1 MLYVTALQASLR
13 QFAADR
19 DWQAFHTPK
28 NLAMALMVE
37 AAELAEIFQ
46 WLTPE
51 QSQLA
56 HQDAAL
62 QPRIADELADVLLYL
77 LQLADH
83 TGCDLQR
90 AVSDK
95 LVKNARKHPPLRG
108 RTLPQTLAAPVT
120 GAAAAGQGVATALP
134 SVHVLLDFE
143 NVQPDEAELRTLVPG
158 LTHLWLF
165 HGPHQKDLAQ
175 RFAGFGPDLSLVPI
189 SKSGKNALDFHLSF
203 YAGYIVSRYPQAAIV
218 VVANDKGYAPML
230 MHAETL
236 GFDVRQVGHARV
248 AAAKR
253 ASARRK
259 AAAAAQ
265 AKATPAAAA
274 PRKPALRT
282 AAVKR
287 PAPVVAPVS
296 AAVVPAPSP
305 APTGVTRKG
314 GRKPAATVA
323 AKPAAKPAATVAAK
337 PAAKPAATVAAK
349 GAAKVAAAAPVAP
362 AAAPKPPM
370 PQHAPPA
377 LKMVQILARRA
388 GAGPAPVV
396 AEVDTPAPAAAAP
409 APAKAAV
416 RTRSGQSSAAAATLA
431 EVAPRKLLASLRK
444 MGDSLPAKQGRLLR
458 ILKSLLGPDAG
469 AADALA
475 ALARLV
481 TAGQVV
487 VAPGGAVSYRL

>member
-1 MLYVTALQASLR
+1 MLNVTALQASLR

-19 DWQAFHTPK
+19 DWQAVHTPK

-51 QSQLA
+51 QSRLA

-83 TGCDLQR
+83 THCDLPR
-90 AVSDK
+90 AVADK

-108 RTLPQTLAAPVT
+108 RTLPQTLAAPLP
-120 GAAAAGQGVATALP
+120 GAAAAGQAVTTALP

-143 NVQPDEAELRTLVPG
+143 NVQPDEAELRALVPG
-158 LTHLWLF
+158 LSHLWLF
-165 HGPHQKDLAQ
+165 HGPHQKDLDQ

-230 MHAETL
+230 MHAGTL

-253 ASARRK
+253 ASAKRK
-259 AAAAAQ
+259 AAAAA
-265 AKATPAAAA
+265 APAATPAAAA
-274 PRKPALRT
+274 PRKPAVRT
-282 AAVKR
+282 AALKR
-287 PAPVVAPVS
+287 PGPVAAPASP
-296 AAVVPAPSP
+296 AVVRAPSP
-305 APTGVTRKG
+305 APAAVDPKVARKAAP
-314 GRKPAATVA
+314 KPAARQPTKQPTKQPV
-323 AKPAAKPAATVAAK
+323 KPAVKLAVKGVA
-337 PAAKPAATVAAK
+337 V
-349 GAAKVAAAAPVAP
+349 APVAP
-362 AAAPKPPM
+362 AAAPTTTPPR
-370 PQHAPPA
+370 HAPPA

-388 GAGPAPVV
+388 GAGQTPML
-396 AEVDTPAPAAAAP
+396 AEMLAPAPAAAAP
-409 APAKAAV
+409 APAQAAV
-416 RTRSGQSSAAAATLA
+416 PTPAGQGRAAASGRAD
-431 EVAPRKLLASLRK
+431 VAPRKLLASLRK
-444 MGDSLPAKQGRLLR
+444 MGDSLPTKQGRLLS

-487 VAPGGAVSYRL
+487 VAPGGAVNYRL

>member
-51 QSQLA
+51 QSRLA

-108 RTLPQTLAAPVT
+108 RTLPQTLAVPVT

-203 YAGYIVSRYPQAAIV
+203 YVGYIVSRYPQAAIV

-265 AKATPAAAA
+265 PRATPAAAA

-314 GRKPAATVA
+314 AR
-323 AKPAAKPAATVAAK
+323 KPAATVAAK

-362 AAAPKPPM
+362 AAAPKTPM
-370 PQHAPPA
+370 PRHAPPA

-444 MGDSLPAKQGRLLR
+444 MGDSLPTKQGRLLR

>member
-1 MLYVTALQASLR
+1 MLNVTALQASLR

-28 NLAMALMVE
+28 NLATALMVE

-51 QSQLA
+51 QSGLA

-62 QPRIADELADVLLYL
+62 QARIADELADVLLYL

-83 TGCDLQR
+83 TECDLQR
-90 AVSDK
+90 AVADK

-108 RTLPQTLAAPVT
+108 RSLLQATAVSMPAATAAGPAL
-120 GAAAAGQGVATALP
+120 AAAAP

-143 NVQPDEAELRTLVPG
+143 NVQPDEAELRALVPG

-175 RFAGFGPDLSLVPI
+175 RFAGFGTELSLVPI
-189 SKSGKNALDFHLSF
+189 SQSGKNALDFHLSF
-203 YAGYIVSRYPQAAIV
+203 YVGYIVSRFPQAAIV

-236 GFDVRQVGHARV
+236 GFDVRQVGHARIS
-248 AAAKR
+248 AAKR

-259 AAAAAQ
+259 AAAAALPT
-265 AKATPAAAA
+265 ASPAPAA

-287 PAPVVAPVS
+287 PAP
-296 AAVVPAPSP
+296 
-305 APTGVTRKG
+305 
-314 GRKPAATVA
+314 
-323 AKPAAKPAATVAAK
+323 
-337 PAAKPAATVAAK
+337 
-349 GAAKVAAAAPVAP
+349 AAAPALAPVAP
-362 AAAPKPPM
+362 APAPAAALAARSAARKPVAKQAAKAAAALPAARPAPPKAPGPRDA
-370 PQHAPPA
+370 PAPAPRNTPPA

-388 GAGPAPVV
+388 GAGR
-396 AEVDTPAPAAAAP
+396 APAAAA
-409 APAKAAV
+409 APDPGDAAS
-416 RTRSGQSSAAAATLA
+416 TGSASPKAAAAQQSKSVKPAAAPGAAAT
-431 EVAPRKLLASLRK
+431 PRKLLASLRK
-444 MGDSLPAKQGRLLR
+444 MGDSLPTKQGRLLS
-458 ILKSLLGPDAG
+458 ILKSLLGTQAS

-481 TAGQVV
+481 SAGQVV

>member
-1 MLYVTALQASLR
+1 MNIPALQATLR

-19 DWQAFHTPK
+19 DWQPLHTPK
-28 NLAMALMVE
+28 NLATALMVE

-51 QSQLA
+51 QSWRA

-62 QPRIADELADVLLYL
+62 KPRIADELADVLLYL

-83 TGCDLQR
+83 TQCDLQR
-90 AVSDK
+90 AVADK
-95 LVKNARKHPPLRG
+95 LVKNASKHPPLRA
-108 RTLPQTLAAPVT
+108 RALLPVAMAPVL
-120 GAAAAGQGVATALP
+120 ATAPNPAP
-134 SVHVLLDFE
+134 SLHVLLDFE
-143 NVQPDEAELRTLVPG
+143 NVQPDQAELRALVPG

-175 RFAGFGPDLSLVPI
+175 RFAGFGPGLSLVAI

-230 MHAETL
+230 RHAEGL

-253 ASARRK
+253 PAARRK
-259 AAAAAQ
+259 AATPAPAPVLAPAPVPAPQAMAAL
-265 AKATPAAAA
+265 PAAAA
-274 PRKPALRT
+274 SRRPAARKAAARSPAVPQAAARAPTEPAAHKPARAPAARS
-282 AAVKR
+282 AAVKAA
-287 PAPVVAPVS
+287 PAPA
-296 AAVVPAPSP
+296 PAP
-305 APTGVTRKG
+305 A
-314 GRKPAATVA
+314 VA
-323 AKPAAKPAATVAAK
+323 
-337 PAAKPAATVAAK
+337 
-349 GAAKVAAAAPVAP
+349 
-362 AAAPKPPM
+362 
-370 PQHAPPA
+370 QAPPA

-388 GAGPAPVV
+388 GAGR
-396 AEVDTPAPAAAAP
+396 APAAAA
-409 APAKAAV
+409 APDPGDAAS
-416 RTRSGQSSAAAATLA
+416 TGSASPKAAAAQQSKSVKPAAAPGAAAT
-431 EVAPRKLLASLRK
+431 PRKLLASLRK
-444 MGDSLPAKQGRLLR
+444 MGDSLPTKQGRLLS
-458 ILKSLLGPDAG
+458 ILKSLLGAQAS

-481 TAGQVV
+481 SAGQVV

>member
-1 MLYVTALQASLR
+1 MLNVTTLQASLR

-51 QSQLA
+51 QSRLA

-62 QPRIADELADVLLYL
+62 QARIADELADVLLYL

-83 TGCDLQR
+83 TECDLQR
-90 AVSDK
+90 AVADK

-108 RTLPQTLAAPVT
+108 RALLQATAVSTPAATVAGT
-120 GAAAAGQGVATALP
+120 ALVGAAP

-143 NVQPDEAELRTLVPG
+143 NVQPDEAEVRALVPG

-175 RFAGFGPDLSLVPI
+175 RFAGFGTELSLVPI
-189 SKSGKNALDFHLSF
+189 SQSGKNALDFHLSF
-203 YAGYIVSRYPQAAIV
+203 YAGYIVSRFPQAAIV

-236 GFDVRQVGHARV
+236 GFDVRQVGHARIS
-248 AAAKR
+248 AAKR

-259 AAAAAQ
+259 AAVAAAP
-265 AKATPAAAA
+265 AVNPAATA

-287 PAPVVAPVS
+287 PAPAAAPARASVAPAPAPAPASASASAS
-296 AAVVPAPSP
+296 AARSA
-305 APTGVTRKG
+305 A
-314 GRKPAATVA
+314 RKPAAKQA
-323 AKPAAKPAATVAAK
+323 AK
-337 PAAKPAATVAAK
+337 
-349 GAAKVAAAAPVAP
+349 AAAALPAARPTPPVPPVPPVPRDAP
-362 AAAPKPPM
+362 APRNT
-370 PQHAPPA
+370 PPA

-388 GAGPAPVV
+388 GAGQAAKAAKAARRSQPLAGV
-396 AEVDTPAPAAAAP
+396 AAAAARP
-409 APAKAAV
+409 V
-416 RTRSGQSSAAAATLA
+416 
-431 EVAPRKLLASLRK
+431 VAPRKLLASLRK
-444 MGDSLPAKQGRLLR
+444 MGDSLPTKQGRLLS

-475 ALARLV
+475 ALAKLV

>member
-1 MLYVTALQASLR
+1 MLNVTALQASLR

-46 WLTPE
+46 WQTPE
-51 QSQLA
+51 QSRLA
-56 HQDAAL
+56 HHDAAC
-62 QPRIADELADVLLYL
+62 QQRIADELADVQLYL

-83 TGCDLQR
+83 TRCDLQR
-90 AVSDK
+90 AVADK

-108 RTLPQTLAAPVT
+108 RTLPQTLATPLP
-120 GAAAAGQGVATALP
+120 GAAAAGQAGTTAPP

-143 NVQPDEAELRTLVPG
+143 NVQPDEAELRALVPG
-158 LTHLWLF
+158 LSHLWLF
-165 HGPHQKDLAQ
+165 HGPHQKDLAL

-253 ASARRK
+253 TSAKRK
-259 AAAAAQ
+259 TAAAAAPT
-265 AKATPAAAA
+265 AVPAATPAVAA
-274 PRKPALRT
+274 PRKPAART
-282 AAVKR
+282 AARKVAPKPPAKPLAR
-287 PAPVVAPVS
+287 PAS
-296 AAVVPAPSP
+296 
-305 APTGVTRKG
+305 
-314 GRKPAATVA
+314 KPAVKA
-323 AKPAAKPAATVAAK
+323 
-337 PAAKPAATVAAK
+337 
-349 GAAKVAAAAPVAP
+349 AAAAPVAP
-362 AAAPKPPM
+362 AAAPKVTPPR
-370 PQHAPPA
+370 QAPPA

-388 GAGPAPVV
+388 GAGQAPVL
-396 AEVDTPAPAAAAP
+396 AEVPAPAPAAAAP
-409 APAKAAV
+409 APA
-416 RTRSGQSSAAAATLA
+416 QAAARTPTGQARAAAGGRADVT
-431 EVAPRKLLASLRK
+431 PRKLLASLRK
-444 MGDSLPAKQGRLLR
+444 MGDSLPTKQGRLLS
-458 ILKSLLGPDAG
+458 ILKSLLGADAG

>member
-1 MLYVTALQASLR
+1 MLNVTALQASLR

-46 WLTPE
+46 WQTPE
-51 QSQLA
+51 QSRLA
-56 HQDAAL
+56 HHDAAC
-62 QPRIADELADVLLYL
+62 QQRIADELADVQLYL

-83 TGCDLQR
+83 TRCDLQR
-90 AVSDK
+90 AVADK

-108 RTLPQTLAAPVT
+108 RTLPQTLATPLP
-120 GAAAAGQGVATALP
+120 GAAAAGQALTTAPP

-143 NVQPDEAELRTLVPG
+143 NVQPDEAELRALVPG
-158 LTHLWLF
+158 LSHLWLF

-253 ASARRK
+253 ASAKRK
-259 AAAAAQ
+259 TAAAAAPT
-265 AKATPAAAA
+265 AVPAATPAVAA
-274 PRKPALRT
+274 PRKPAART
-282 AAVKR
+282 AARKVAPEAAPKPSARPPAR
-287 PAPVVAPVS
+287 PA
-296 AAVVPAPSP
+296 
-305 APTGVTRKG
+305 T
-314 GRKPAATVA
+314 KPAS
-323 AKPAAKPAATVAAK
+323 KPAVKA
-337 PAAKPAATVAAK
+337 
-349 GAAKVAAAAPVAP
+349 AAAAPVAP
-362 AAAPKPPM
+362 AAAPKVTPPR
-370 PQHAPPA
+370 QAPPA

-388 GAGPAPVV
+388 GAGQAPVM
-396 AEVDTPAPAAAAP
+396 AEVPAPAPAAAAP
-409 APAKAAV
+409 APA
-416 RTRSGQSSAAAATLA
+416 QAAARTPTGQARAAAGRRADVT
-431 EVAPRKLLASLRK
+431 PRKLLASLRK
-444 MGDSLPAKQGRLLR
+444 MGDSLPTKQGRLLS
-458 ILKSLLGPDAG
+458 ILKSLLGADAG

>member
-1 MLYVTALQASLR
+1 MLNVTALQASLR

-19 DWQAFHTPK
+19 DWQPFHSPK

-51 QSQLA
+51 QSRLA

-83 TGCDLQR
+83 TECDLQG
-90 AVSDK
+90 AVTDK

-108 RTLPQTLAAPVT
+108 RTLLQPTVAPWDL
-120 GAAAAGQGVATALP
+120 AAAGKAAPAAPAP

-143 NVQPDEAELRTLVPG
+143 NVQPDEAELRALVPG
-158 LTHLWLF
+158 LSHLWLF

-175 RFAGFGPDLSLVPI
+175 RFAGFGAELSLVPI
-189 SKSGKNALDFHLSF
+189 SKSGKNSLDFHLSF
-203 YAGYIVSRYPQAAIV
+203 YAGYIVSRFPQAAIV
-218 VVANDKGYAPML
+218 VVANDKGYEPML
-230 MHAETL
+230 LHAETL

-259 AAAAAQ
+259 AAAAPIA
-265 AKATPAAAA
+265 AAAPAAAA
-274 PRKPALRT
+274 RRKPAVRT

-287 PAPVVAPVS
+287 PAPAAVPVS
-296 AAVVPAPSP
+296 
-305 APTGVTRKG
+305 
-314 GRKPAATVA
+314 
-323 AKPAAKPAATVAAK
+323 
-337 PAAKPAATVAAK
+337 
-349 GAAKVAAAAPVAP
+349 APVAP
-362 AAAPKPPM
+362 APAPAAPAAARSGARKAVAKPAVKVAAGVPAA
-370 PQHAPPA
+370 PPVAAKAALPRNTPPA

-388 GAGPAPVV
+388 GAGQAPAVV
-396 AEVDTPAPAAAAP
+396 GVATPPPAPAAAAP
-409 APAKAAV
+409 AKTTKTAKSTQTAKGTPPGQGQAVAGTRAA
-416 RTRSGQSSAAAATLA
+416 
-431 EVAPRKLLASLRK
+431 VAPRKLLASLRK
-444 MGDSLPAKQGRLLR
+444 MGDSLPTKQGRLLS
-458 ILKSLLGPDAG
+458 ILKSLLGPDAD

-475 ALARLV
+475 ALASLV
-481 TAGQVV
+481 MAGQVV

>member
-19 DWQAFHTPK
+19 DWQAFHSPK

-51 QSQLA
+51 QSRLA

-108 RTLPQTLAAPVT
+108 RTLPQTLAVPVT
-120 GAAAAGQGVATALP
+120 GAAAAGQGVATAMP

-203 YAGYIVSRYPQAAIV
+203 YVGYIVSRYPQAAIV

-253 ASARRK
+253 ASAKRK

-265 AKATPAAAA
+265 PRATPAAAA

-314 GRKPAATVA
+314 AR
-323 AKPAAKPAATVAAK
+323 KPAATVAAK

-396 AEVDTPAPAAAAP
+396 AEVDTPAPAATAP

-444 MGDSLPAKQGRLLR
+444 MGDSLPTKQGRLLR

>member
-51 QSQLA
+51 QSRLA

-108 RTLPQTLAAPVT
+108 RTLPQTLAVPVT
-120 GAAAAGQGVATALP
+120 GAAAAGQGVATAMP

-203 YAGYIVSRYPQAAIV
+203 YVGYIVSRYPQAAIV

-265 AKATPAAAA
+265 PRATPAAAA

-296 AAVVPAPSP
+296 PPVVPAPSP

-314 GRKPAATVA
+314 AR
-323 AKPAAKPAATVAAK
+323 KPAATVAAK

-396 AEVDTPAPAAAAP
+396 AEVDTPAPAATAP

>member
-1 MLYVTALQASLR
+1 MLNVTALQASLR

-19 DWQAFHTPK
+19 DWQSFHSPK

-51 QSQLA
+51 QSRLA

-62 QPRIADELADVLLYL
+62 APRIADELADVLLYL

-83 TGCDLQR
+83 TDCDLQR
-90 AVSDK
+90 AVADK

-108 RTLPQTLAAPVT
+108 RTLLQANPAPLVLTEAGKAAPV
-120 GAAAAGQGVATALP
+120 APAP

-143 NVQPDEAELRTLVPG
+143 NVQPDEAELRALVPG
-158 LTHLWLF
+158 ISHLWLF

-175 RFAGFGPDLSLVPI
+175 RFAGFGPELSLVPI
-189 SKSGKNALDFHLSF
+189 SQSGKNALDFHLSF

-230 MHAETL
+230 LHAETL

-253 ASARRK
+253 ASAKRK
-259 AAAAAQ
+259 AAAAA
-265 AKATPAAAA
+265 APAATPAAAA

-287 PAPVVAPVS
+287 PAPVAAPL
-296 AAVVPAPSP
+296 ATAVVPVPTA
-305 APTGVTRKG
+305 APTAVARK
-314 GRKPAATVA
+314 AAR
-323 AKPAAKPAATVAAK
+323 KPAAKPAAKQAAK
-337 PAAKPAATVAAK
+337 Q
-349 GAAKVAAAAPVAP
+349 AAAAPLAP
-362 AAAPKPPM
+362 AAAAKTPLVR
-370 PQHAPPA
+370 HAPPA

-388 GAGPAPVV
+388 GAGPAPVLADV
-396 AEVDTPAPAAAAP
+396 TRPAPAAAAP

-416 RTRSGQSSAAAATLA
+416 RTPAGPGRAAAGPRAD
-431 EVAPRKLLASLRK
+431 VAPRKLLASLRK
-444 MGDSLPAKQGRLLR
+444 MGDSLPTKQGRLLS

>member
-51 QSQLA
+51 QSRLA

-108 RTLPQTLAAPVT
+108 RTLPQTLAVPVT
-120 GAAAAGQGVATALP
+120 GAAAAGQGVATAMP

-203 YAGYIVSRYPQAAIV
+203 YVGYIVSRYPQAAIV

-265 AKATPAAAA
+265 PRATPAAAA

-296 AAVVPAPSP
+296 PPVVPAPSP

-314 GRKPAATVA
+314 ARKPAAA
-323 AKPAAKPAATVAAK
+323 VAAK

-362 AAAPKPPM
+362 AAAPKTPM
-370 PQHAPPA
+370 PRHAPPA

-396 AEVDTPAPAAAAP
+396 AEVDTPAPAATAP

>member
-1 MLYVTALQASLR
+1 MLNVTALQSSLR

-19 DWQAFHTPK
+19 DWQAFHSPK

-51 QSQLA
+51 QSRLA

-62 QPRIADELADVLLYL
+62 APRIADELADVLLYL

-83 TGCDLQR
+83 TDCDLQR
-90 AVSDK
+90 AVADK

-108 RTLPQTLAAPVT
+108 RTLLQETAAPLVLAGAGKAAPV
-120 GAAAAGQGVATALP
+120 APAP
-134 SVHVLLDFE
+134 SVHALLDFE
-143 NVQPDEAELRTLVPG
+143 NVQPDEAELRALVPG
-158 LTHLWLF
+158 ISHLWLF

-175 RFAGFGPDLSLVPI
+175 RFAGFGPELSLVPI
-189 SKSGKNALDFHLSF
+189 SQSGKNALDFHLSF

-230 MHAETL
+230 LHAETL

-253 ASARRK
+253 ASAKRK
-259 AAAAAQ
+259 AAAAA
-265 AKATPAAAA
+265 AAPAATPAAAA
-274 PRKPALRT
+274 PRKPAFRT

-287 PAPVVAPVS
+287 PAPVAAPL
-296 AAVVPAPSP
+296 ATAVVPVPTA
-305 APTGVTRKG
+305 APTAVARKAA
-314 GRKPAATVA
+314 RKPVA
-323 AKPAAKPAATVAAK
+323 KPVAKPAAKPVAK
-337 PAAKPAATVAAK
+337 L
-349 GAAKVAAAAPVAP
+349 AAAAPLAP
-362 AAAPKPPM
+362 AAAAKTPLVR
-370 PQHAPPA
+370 HAPPA

-396 AEVDTPAPAAAAP
+396 ADVTRPAPAAAAP

-416 RTRSGQSSAAAATLA
+416 RTPAGQGRAAAGPRAD
-431 EVAPRKLLASLRK
+431 VAPRKLLASLRK
-444 MGDSLPAKQGRLLR
+444 MGDSLPTKQGRLLS

>member
-19 DWQAFHTPK
+19 DWQAFHSPK

-51 QSQLA
+51 QSRLA

-108 RTLPQTLAAPVT
+108 RTLPQTLAVPVT

-203 YAGYIVSRYPQAAIV
+203 YVGYIVSRYPQAAIV

-265 AKATPAAAA
+265 PKATPAAAA

-314 GRKPAATVA
+314 ARKPAAA
-323 AKPAAKPAATVAAK
+323 VAAK

-444 MGDSLPAKQGRLLR
+444 MGDSLPTKQGRLLR